1 MFKVT
6 AQQMQQI
13 KASLNEDTAVQQV
26 LFDTIGFTPAD
37 DSGQPYYSRVM
48 PKVEFERYRS
58 EIVSS
63 PYDFA
68 ICDEERASEIEGGA
82 TLTEEE
88 EYAILDHMF
97 AYQDEHL
104 CFNEFSD
111 GVDALIFANVTH
123 YVKNEGVAIK
133 EFLGF
138 FQSATDAVA
147 ALHTFDYELYGE
159 GL

>member
-6 AQQMQQI
+6 SQQMQQV
-13 KASLNEDTAVQQV
+13 KASLNESIAVQQV

-37 DSGQPYYSRVM
+37 DPGEPYYSRVM
-48 PKVEFERYRS
+48 SKEEFDQYWN
-58 EIVSS
+58 EIVGS

-68 ICDEERASEIEGGA
+68 ICDEERASEIQGGA

-88 EYAILDHMF
+88 ECAVLDHMF

-111 GVDALIFANVTH
+111 EVDTLICANVTH
-123 YVKNEGVAIK
+123 CVENESVAIK

-138 FQSATDAVA
+138 FQSVTDAVA

>member
-6 AQQMQQI
+6 TQQMQQL
-13 KASLNEDTAVQQV
+13 KASLGESATEQKV

-37 DSGQPYYSRVM
+37 DPREPYYSRVM
-48 PKVEFERYRS
+48 PKEEFDRYRN

-68 ICDEERASEIEGGA
+68 ICDEERASEIERGA
-82 TLTEEE
+82 TLTEDE

-111 GVDALIFANVTH
+111 EVDTLICANVTH
-123 YVKNEGVAIK
+123 YVENESVAIK

-138 FQSATDAVA
+138 FQSMTDAVGA
-147 ALHTFDYELYGE
+147 IHTFGYELYGE

>member
-26 LFDTIGFTPAD
+26 VFDTIGFTPAD
-37 DSGQPYYSRVM
+37 DPGEAYYSRVM
-48 PKVEFERYRS
+48 PRAEFDRYRG

-68 ICDEERASEIEGGA
+68 ICNEERASEIEGGA
-82 TLTEEE
+82 TLTQEE
-88 EYAILDHMF
+88 EYAILDHIF
-97 AYQDEHL
+97 AYQDVHL
-104 CFNEFSD
+104 CLNEFSD
-111 GVDALIFANVTH
+111 GVGSVVCANVTH
-123 YVKNEGVAIK
+123 YVENESVAIK

-138 FQSATDAVA
+138 FLSRIEAVA
-147 ALHTFDYELYGE
+147 TLHSFNYKLYGE

>member
-1 MFKVT
+1 MFRVT
-6 AQQMQQI
+6 SQQMQQI

-37 DSGQPYYSRVM
+37 DPLEPYYSRVM
-48 PKVEFERYRS
+48 PKEEFDRCRN

-68 ICDEERASEIEGGA
+68 ICDEERASEIQGGA

-88 EYAILDHMF
+88 EHAVRDHIF

-111 GVDALIFANVTH
+111 GVDTLICANVTH
-123 YVKNEGVAIK
+123 YVENETVAIK

-138 FQSATDAVA
+138 FQSTTNAVA
-147 ALHTFDYELYGE
+147 ALHTFNYELHGE